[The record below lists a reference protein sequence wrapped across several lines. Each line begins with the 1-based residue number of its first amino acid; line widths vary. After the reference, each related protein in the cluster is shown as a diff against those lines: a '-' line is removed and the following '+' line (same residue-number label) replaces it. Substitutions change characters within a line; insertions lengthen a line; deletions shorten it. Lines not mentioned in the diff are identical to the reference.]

1 MWLLGGGGGA
11 FSQDGELRSRERGWS
26 RRGRIQKAFSGAR
39 RGADNAHG
47 AEKLAAVEVYGLWR
61 NVGVSQTRGLTDQHL
76 VPRDLLERFSFLTI
90 TILRA
95 FTYFGC
101 WNFDGRPCRFL
112 RSGTGRFLAL
122 VHGSR
127 PSRKSYRRDC
137 YFIGTHCGALAVES
151 P

>member
-47 AEKLAAVEVYGLWR
+47 AEKLAAVQVYGLWR
-61 NVGVSQTRGLTDQHL
+61 NVGVSQIRSLADQHL
-76 VPRDLLERFSFLTI
+76 VPRDLLERFNFL

-95 FTYFGC
+95 FVYFGC
-101 WNFDGRPCRFL
+101 WNFDGCP
-112 RSGTGRFLAL
+112 GRFCVAGQAGSWLSFMGV
-122 VHGSR
+122 VHQQKVTGEIAILLR
-127 PSRKSYRRDC
+127 
-137 YFIGTHCGALAVES
+137 GTVAD
-151 P
+151 